1 MTLRSDECEDLQDLM
16 WVCVCEIRRRRWR
29 SRRLC
34 TNRPDSMTEEQQRW
48 SYRWS
53 ALVKVHTH
61 THTHMDSKR
70 SSSLSVCLIVF
81 QVIWVRWS
89 RSRWSS
95 ASPFST
101 AETSQSSR
109 CVTGDFGHHEHIYSG
124 TVSLTVTWV
133 IYNHFYGTENV
144 GLFEGEARCGFLQES
159 VRTDAVVQVITDS
172 LTSDYN
178 SLNAFTCTS
187 NHIFSSIF
195 RFQPCSEYDVYTLC
209 LHACIFYNLTFFI

>member
-1 MTLRSDECEDLQDLM
+1 MTLRSDECGDLQDLM

-53 ALVKVHTH
+53 ALVKVHAH

-70 SSSLSVCLIVF
+70 SASLSVCLIVF

-89 RSRWSS
+89 HSRWSS
-95 ASPFST
+95 ASPFSM

-109 CVTGDFGHHEHIYSG
+109 CVTGVIMNTSIQVLCHWQFHEWFTIISTAQKMLDYLKEKRDVGFFKSLSG
-124 TVSLTVTWV
+124 LMQSCRWSRILSLV
-133 IYNHFYGTENV
+133 I
-144 GLFEGEARCGFLQES
+144 
-159 VRTDAVVQVITDS
+159 
-172 LTSDYN
+172 YN